1 MRRFLFSL
9 IFFFLLPVVAS
20 ALTVVDES
28 GTTVEI
34 PDRVQRIL
42 PLTPSLAEILFA
54 LGLDQRIVGVTDFAT
69 YPKAARK
76 KPRVGTF
83 INPSL
88 EKILALEPDLV
99 IVGSERQDEKTNA
112 ALKNFSIP
120 VYRIRPV
127 DLNTIYRSISNL
139 GEITGTLPQ
148 AQKVIIEMK
157 KKVAAV
163 ERRVARFPRKRVF
176 YQVGIDPIVSVNQQT
191 FAADLIRRAGGILV
205 TVDNP
210 VRYPRYSIER
220 VIVDAPEVIII
231 SSMSPNTNY
240 QRFRQSWQRWRSIPA
255 VRQGQIYVI
264 DSDMV
269 DRPAPRIVDGLA
281 QLAEFIHPSKQR

>member
-1 MRRFLFSL
+1 MRRFLFLL
-9 IFFFLLPVVAS
+9 IFLFLLPVAVS
-20 ALTVVDES
+20 AMTVVDEN

-34 PDRVQRIL
+34 PDHAQRIL

-69 YPKAARK
+69 YPPAARK

-88 EKILALEPDLV
+88 EKILALDPDLV

-112 ALKNFSIP
+112 ALKHFLIP
-120 VYRIRPV
+120 VYRVRPV
-127 DLNTIYRSISNL
+127 DLNTIYRTISNI
-139 GEITGTLPQ
+139 GEITGTLAS
-148 AQKVIIEMK
+148 AQKVIIGMK

-163 ERRVARFPRKRVF
+163 ERRVARLPRKRVF
-176 YQVGIDPIVSVNQQT
+176 YQVGIDPIVAVNRQT

-220 VIVDAPEVIII
+220 IIVDAPEVIII

-240 QRFRQSWQRWRSIPA
+240 QRFRASWQRWRSIPA
-255 VRQGQIYVI
+255 VARGQIYVI
-264 DSDMV
+264 DSDVV
-269 DRPAPRIVDGLA
+269 DRPAPRIADGLA
-281 QLAEFIHPSKQR
+281 QLAEFIHPSKRR

>member
-1 MRRFLFSL
+1 MRRFLISL
-9 IFFFLLPVVAS
+9 ISIFLLPVVAS
-20 ALTVVDES
+20 ALTVEDES
-28 GTTVEI
+28 GATIEI
-34 PDRVQRIL
+34 PAQVQRIL

-54 LGLDQRIVGVTDFAT
+54 LGLDERIVGVTDFAN
-69 YPKAARK
+69 YPPAARE

-112 ALKNFSIP
+112 ALKHFSIP
-120 VYRIRPV
+120 VYRVRPV
-127 DLNTIYRSISNL
+127 NLNSIYCSINNL
-139 GEITGTLPQ
+139 GEITGTQTQ
-148 AQKVIIEMK
+148 AQQLIVMMK

-163 ERRVARFPRKRVF
+163 ERRVAQLPKKRVF
-176 YQVGIDPIVSVNQQT
+176 YQVGIDPIVSVNNQT

-240 QRFRQSWQRWRSIPA
+240 QRFRKSWQRWRSIPA
-255 VRQGQIYVI
+255 VRQERIHVI
-264 DSDMV
+264 NSDIV
-269 DRPAPRIVDGLA
+269 DRPSPRIVDGLA
-281 QLAEFIHPSKQR
+281 LLADFIHPPVQK